1 MKIIKKISVLFIL
14 SLIILFSTGCDY
26 FPPDG
31 STFISNVIDAFD
43 RIDRQKLARDI
54 VECFS
59 NEDIEGLKDM
69 FCDYVKDRHDLD
81 AEISNAF
88 DYLNGRITKWD
99 YEIGPESE
107 SIEYGRA
114 TYLQFCSMLVDI
126 STESDDAN
134 TYKISYCCYERCD
147 DYKETEG
154 LTYLVVYRTPVGEE
168 ITHKDYTE
176 IGEGSVPRIAPKNK
190 SSE

>member
-1 MKIIKKISVLFIL
+1 
-14 SLIILFSTGCDY
+14 LFSTGCDY
-26 FPPDG
+26 FPDG

-54 VECFS
+54 VECFN

-88 DYLNGRITKWD
+88 DFLNGRITKWD
-99 YEIGPESE
+99 YEIGPESK

-114 TYLQFCSMLVDI
+114 TYLQFVTNLEDI

-134 TYKISYCCYERCD
+134 TYLISYCYYERCD

-154 LTYLVVYRTPVGEE
+154 MTHLVVYRTPAGEK
-168 ITHKDYTE
+168 ITYENYTV
-176 IGEGSVPRIAPKNK
+176 IGEGGVPRIAPKNK

>member
-1 MKIIKKISVLFIL
+1 
-14 SLIILFSTGCDY
+14 
-26 FPPDG
+26 
-31 STFISNVIDAFD
+31 
-43 RIDRQKLARDI
+43 
-54 VECFS
+54 
-59 NEDIEGLKDM
+59 M

-114 TYLQFCSMLVDI
+114 TYLQFCSILEDI

-134 TYKISYCCYERCD
+134 TYKISYCYYERCD

-154 LTYLVVYRTPVGEE
+154 LTYLWTTPEM
-168 ITHKDYTE
+168 K
-176 IGEGSVPRIAPKNK
+176 
-190 SSE
+190 